1 MTTTVPI
8 ESIVSKIVF
17 IRDEKVMLDRD
28 LAELYGVET
37 GALNR
42 AVKRNTKRF
51 PEDFMFQVTGE
62 EAEVL
67 RCQAGISKPGRG
79 GRRYLPY
86 VFTEQG
92 VAMLSS
98 VLNSKRA
105 IDVNI
110 AIMRAFVQLRK
121 MIASNTKLARKLAEL
136 EQHLESHDEQI
147 QAIFEAIRQLMMP
160 PAKPRKKIG
169 FEVKDKGAT
178 YGRRGVKRK
187 TAAKRHKKR
196 KEII

>member
-42 AVKRNTKRF
+42 AVKRNTERF

-67 RCQAGISKPGRG
+67 RCQTGISKPGRG

-121 MIASNTKLARKLAEL
+121 MIASNNKLAQKLTEL
-136 EQHLESHDEQI
+136 EQHLESHDELI
-147 QAIFEAIRQLMMP
+147 QAIFEAIRQLMTP
-160 PAKPRKKIG
+160 PEKPRKKIG
-169 FEVKDKGAT
+169 FMVKEKKAA

-187 TAAKRHKKR
+187 KTDHA
-196 KEII
+196 